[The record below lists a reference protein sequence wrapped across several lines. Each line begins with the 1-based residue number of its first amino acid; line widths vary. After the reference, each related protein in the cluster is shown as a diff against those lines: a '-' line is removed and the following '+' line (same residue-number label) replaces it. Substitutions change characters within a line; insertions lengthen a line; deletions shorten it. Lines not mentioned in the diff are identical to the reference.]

1 MRYKVLMI
9 FLYIVVLVFN
19 GTVIASSEESKTN
32 PEHLI
37 GAEAFRP
44 LDLLTPD
51 IESVIKIVVNNTS
64 AVDEELK
71 KRILVRLDEMNFEI
85 NKITDEEVVT
95 IRSIM
100 EKNKDTF
107 YDNFI
112 NICTNLS
119 REPLLKKTWDLSSLA
134 EKIRSSVYTL
144 VEQSHEQRLVRYST
158 LLLNRNAE
166 ICEFLKKVLED
177 FDRLGDTVLHFNPVN
192 ESDIKKISLNNE
204 QLVENITNIVNTIIN
219 EFITS
224 TINNTSQKNKQTVET
239 LVTYVVEQKQYILN
253 RTATLVE
260 ELSTLENEGVVK
272 TVAQGNLEIKHLI
285 TKNMD
290 MLTDL
295 LRKIITDLSD
305 DVLQKVKEMI
315 NSLNKDLILRILPG
329 FQ

>member
-1 MRYKVLMI
+1 MI
-9 FLYIVVLVFN
+9 FLYIVVLLFN
-19 GTVIASSEESKTN
+19 GTVIASSEDSKTN

-37 GAEAFRP
+37 TTEAFRP

-51 IESVIKIVVNNTS
+51 IESVIKMVVNNTS

-71 KRILVRLDEMNFEI
+71 KRILVKLEEMNFET

-119 REPLLKKTWDLSSLA
+119 QEPLLEKTWDLSLLA
-134 EKIRSSVYTL
+134 ERIRSGVYTL
-144 VEQSHEQRLVRYST
+144 VEQSHEQKLVRYST
-158 LLLNRNAE
+158 LLLNRNSE
-166 ICEFLKKVLED
+166 IFELLKGVLED

-204 QLVENITNIVNTIIN
+204 QLVENITKIVNTIAN

-224 TINNTSQKNKQTVET
+224 TMNNTSRKNKQMVET

-285 TKNMD
+285 TRNMD

-295 LRKIITDLSD
+295 IRKIITDLSD
-305 DVLQKVKEMI
+305 DALQKVKEMM
-315 NSLNKDLILRILPG
+315 NSVNKDFLQRILPG

>member
-1 MRYKVLMI
+1 MI
-9 FLYIVVLVFN
+9 FLYIVVLLFN
-19 GTVIASSEESKTN
+19 GTVIASFEDSKTN

-37 GAEAFRP
+37 TTEAFRP

-51 IESVIKIVVNNTS
+51 IESVIKMVVNNTS

-71 KRILVRLDEMNFEI
+71 KRILVKLEEMNFET

-119 REPLLKKTWDLSSLA
+119 QEPLLEKTWGLSLLA
-134 EKIRSSVYTL
+134 ERIRSGVYTL
-144 VEQSHEQRLVRYST
+144 VEQSHEQKLVRYST
-158 LLLNRNAE
+158 LLLNRNSE
-166 ICEFLKKVLED
+166 IFELLKDVLED

-204 QLVENITNIVNTIIN
+204 QLVENITKIVNTIAN

-224 TINNTSQKNKQTVET
+224 TMNNTSQKNKQMVET

-285 TKNMD
+285 TRNMD

-305 DVLQKVKEMI
+305 DALQKVKEVI
-315 NSLNKDLILRILPG
+315 NSVNKDFLQRILPG